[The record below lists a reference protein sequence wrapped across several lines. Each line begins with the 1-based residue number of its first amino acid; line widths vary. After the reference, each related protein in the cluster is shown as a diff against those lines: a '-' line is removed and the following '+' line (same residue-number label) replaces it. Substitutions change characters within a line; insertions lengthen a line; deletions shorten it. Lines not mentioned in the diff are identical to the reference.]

1 MAGAFRGLKYEQQI
15 QPTQDALIIPQR
27 TKTGGEKEKKK
38 IGEVLA
44 PP

>member
-15 QPTQDALIIPQR
+15 QPTQDALIIPKEPKQ
-27 TKTGGEKEKKK
+27 GGKKEKKK
-38 IGEVLA
+38 IEEVLA